1 MRDVIQNHAL
11 QVLALVGMGPP
22 TRNHDDSIR
31 DKKLEFFKAMR
42 AAHAKRY
49 VRGQYDGFLD
59 VDGVAEGS
67 KTETFAALELSVD
80 NWRWSG
86 VPFFIR
92 AGKCLPA
99 KTSEV
104 TAGGGRRR

>member
-1 MRDVIQNHAL
+1 ME
-11 QVLALVGMGPP
+11 PP
-22 TRNHDDSIR
+22 TGNDRDSIR

-42 AAHAKRY
+42 AADPKRY

-59 VDGVAEGS
+59 VKDVAPDS
-67 KTETFAALELSVD
+67 TTETFAAVELEID

-92 AGKCLPA
+92 AGKCLPVKVERGERRLQA
-99 KTSEV
+99 AAAARRSA
-104 TAGGGRRR
+104 TARRRNRTS